1 MNLNYND
8 VEQNKEKNEYI
19 TKKTFVITVA
29 ILAIALIS
37 ATVCLLFYFNNKLQ
51 RTIESL
57 ELKDDLT
64 LIQNSDN
71 DWINGITIE

>member
-8 VEQNKEKNEYI
+8 VEQNKENSGYV
-19 TKKTFVITVA
+19 TKKNFVITVA
-29 ILAIALIS
+29 ILAVALI
-37 ATVCLLFYFNNKLQ
+37 TVTISLLFYFNDKLQ

-57 ELKDDLT
+57 EIKDDLT

-71 DWINGITIE
+71 DWINGITVE